1 MAIGAVA
8 GLISDELAAGRADQL
23 PSLLSDVLFAT
34 LVPYIGPAAAAREVG
49 ETSTINAYV
58 HHAAMMKVL
67 RSFPPT
73 WDWPMASESRRELIL
88 AAMIRV
94 VGSKGY
100 KETSVADVIEE
111 AGTSRTTFYKHFEDK
126 HECFLAAYE
135 MLVEQ
140 VFAEVVANCDGDQPW
155 LERVRDRPDRRSS
168 SSSPSIPQL
177 ARTAVV
183 EVAAAGRRRAPAALE
198 RGRPLHR
205 VPRGRPRARRRA
217 ASCRRTSR

>member
-1 MAIGAVA
+1 MAT
-8 GLISDELAAGRADQL
+8 D
-23 PSLLSDVLFAT
+23 T
-34 LVPYIGPAAAAREVG
+34 
-49 ETSTINAYV
+49 
-58 HHAAMMKVL
+58 
-67 RSFPPT
+67 
-73 WDWPMASESRRELIL
+73 RRDLIL

-140 VFAEVVANCDGDQPW
+140 VFAEVIANCDANQSW
-155 LERVRDRPDRRSS
+155 LERVENGLATLLELFSLDPE
-168 SSSPSIPQL
+168 L

-183 EVAAAGRRRAPAALE
+183 EVAAAGAAARRLHWNAVARFTEFLEDGREMAAGRQLPENISLMSAGAVSGLIFDELLAGRAAQLQAQLPDLLFAML
-198 RGRPLHR
+198 
-205 VPRGRPRARRRA
+205 VPYIGPRAAAEEMRRVAETR
-217 ASCRRTSR
+217 